1 MMAQITPEFLMTVLT
16 GALFGLAAIG
26 QYFRT
31 KRQAPDVMNKA
42 EQFHDR
48 HHAEQTLKVLERIA
62 VAAEKMATSVDT
74 IADKRQSD
82 MQETLHQIAQQI
94 KKSP

>member
-1 MMAQITPEFLMTVLT
+1 MTEITPEFLMTVLT

-31 KRQAPDVMNKA
+31 RRQAPDVISKGA
-42 EQFHDR
+42 QFHDAR
-48 HHAEQTLKVLERIA
+48 HAEQTLLCLERIA
-62 VAAEKMATSVDT
+62 VAVEKIAASADT

-82 MQETLHQIAQQI
+82 MQETLHQIAQQM
-94 KKSP
+94 KKI